1 MGTVCSGRRPSRL
14 ADQAGSIPASGVR
27 SSAVPTCTADAPGV
41 DRANHWAG
49 QAAALA
55 TTEPA
60 GRVVTRMWDE
70 ARALLA

>member
-1 MGTVCSGRRPSRL
+1 MGRRRRAP
-14 ADQAGSIPASGVR
+14 PAR
-27 SSAVPTCTADAPGV
+27 YPTQRQLVARWRRGDAPGV

-60 GRVVTRMWDE
+60 GRVITRMWDE